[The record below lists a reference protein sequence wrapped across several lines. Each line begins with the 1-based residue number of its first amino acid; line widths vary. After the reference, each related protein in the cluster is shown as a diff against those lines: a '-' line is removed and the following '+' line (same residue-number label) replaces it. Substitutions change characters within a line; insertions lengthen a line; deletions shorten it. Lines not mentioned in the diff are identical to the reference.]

1 MTDLTRTIAFAS
13 GSLPGNPHGHSAHA
27 FSESGELL
35 ALTHEQRTAN
45 LIALL
50 NTPGVPSSDREVL
63 MAAAYKHLGINVIEP
78 NDGGTALNL

>member
-13 GSLPGNPHGHSAHA
+13 GSLPGNPHGHSAHE

-50 NTPGVPSSDREVL
+50 NTPDVPASDRPALLNEV
-63 MAAAYKHLGINVIEP
+63 YKNLGINVIEP
-78 NDGGTALNL
+78 NDGGAALNL